1 MDASIVRV
9 GTPLDEPGG
18 VELVDE
24 PHDGDR
30 RQIEDAGQLC
40 LACALAA
47 LQPGQHRPL
56 GAGRRNIARALVGIG
71 AQQAGYVMKGETEFA
86 RSGERHGSKLRYNIQ
101 AYNLARYDCKTVLA
115 VSRRCERM
123 RG

>member
-9 GTPLDEPGG
+9 GAPLDESGG

-30 RQIEDAGQLC
+30 GQVEDAGQLC
-40 LACALAA
+40 LAGALAA

-56 GAGRRNIARALVGIG
+56 GASCRHFPRALVGVG
-71 AQQAGYVMKGETEFA
+71 A
-86 RSGERHGSKLRYNIQ
+86 
-101 AYNLARYDCKTVLA
+101 
-115 VSRRCERM
+115 
-123 RG
+123 